1 MRQSV
6 LESGRVDTTVTQE
19 GRRGTEPASQSV
31 SVGRIK
37 VWGMVAVL
45 PDVVSSHQFDLI
57 DWKRIALEVFPTEFS
72 IFLKR

>member
-1 MRQSV
+1 
-6 LESGRVDTTVTQE
+6 
-19 GRRGTEPASQSV
+19 
-31 SVGRIK
+31 
-37 VWGMVAVL
+37 MVAVL